1 MCIIR
6 CRSSATYLSISLSDL
21 HRIWKL
27 YNRSAVFSR
36 SLLITYHEACDIQ
49 SPCLAQ
55 RFSFDLGRSNSTHTL
70 YIKFTSYLLYILST
84 VLLLFQLS
92 YLRLCES
99 YFVNF
104 TTSRSSVR
112 CDLLMWVIFLYIK
125 FFFTLN
131 FVYNSLRRK
140 VVDLICCSAH
150 PLSVVLLCVHSSA

>member
-70 YIKFTSYLLYILST
+70 YIKCTSYLLYSAAVSAVVSASLRIL
-84 VLLLFQLS
+84 LRQLH
-92 YLRLCES
+92 
-99 YFVNF
+99 NF
-104 TTSRSSVR
+104 TFQCSLWSP
-112 CDLLMWVIFLYIK
+112 MWVIFLYIK